1 MSLRFVLCSTLLWSY
16 ISTILNCIVMN
27 NLCFAVGRILRW
39 PPNDPHPYII
49 PQPLSEEDTCVYIWW
64 TITFLISMFYGT
76 ADWRKKLSQ
85 IGLIWCFL
93 GSSVIKNLSACAG
106 DPGSIPGSRRSPG
119 EGNATHFG
127 ILAWEIPWTEEP
139 DGLQSI
145 GSHKSQTQL
154 SDWTTT
160 TGLI

>member
-1 MSLRFVLCSTLLWSY
+1 MSLRFLLCNTMLWSY
-16 ISTILNCIVMN
+16 ISTILNCIVMS

-49 PQPLSEEDTCVYIWW
+49 LQPLSEEDTCVYIWW
-64 TITFLISMFYGT
+64 TITLLINMFYGA

-93 GSSVIKNLSACAG
+93 GSSVIKNLSASAG

-119 EGNATHFG
+119 EGNGNSLQYFCLENSMEGAWWATVYG
-127 ILAWEIPWTEEP
+127 VAKTRTRLNN
-139 DGLQSI
+139 
-145 GSHKSQTQL
+145 
-154 SDWTTT
+154 
-160 TGLI
+160 